1 MPITPRM
8 GDRFLMFALLNTD
21 LAALAC
27 SWHWDVTKTWQA
39 FNPQLDLAFKRT
51 MYPPDFPATFDLLWG
66 TYGDKLPEKMARPWF
81 ALQHHAECW
90 TPMWASPFPTSPQ
103 PSKLATW
110 GGFLWWSISAIG
122 TKIDTVD
129 EIIEGPKSASRIT
142 LGIIY
147 HHLLSLAGIW
157 FLSLLFTSPVCAWIP
172 GGCHDARGDGS
183 DLDGPACTF
192 GDDSWRSRAGCG
204 CLTDAINP
212 DPMFWWKLPG
222 KFSRKKLIGRQLR
235 AWFSMTLNHNESLKE
250 LCVWHLEHSLGSS
263 SLPPCPFRAL
273 QLTPS
278 NR

>member
-172 GGCHDARGDGS
+172 GGMPRRTRRWKRSGWARMYLWGWQLEKPGWMWL
-183 DLDGPACTF
+183 LDWCDKPWSYVLVEIT
-192 GDDSWRSRAGCG
+192 WEI
-204 CLTDAINP
+204 LT
-212 DPMFWWKLPG
+212 
-222 KFSRKKLIGRQLR
+222 
-235 AWFSMTLNHNESLKE
+235 
-250 LCVWHLEHSLGSS
+250 
-263 SLPPCPFRAL
+263 
-273 QLTPS
+273 
-278 NR
+278 